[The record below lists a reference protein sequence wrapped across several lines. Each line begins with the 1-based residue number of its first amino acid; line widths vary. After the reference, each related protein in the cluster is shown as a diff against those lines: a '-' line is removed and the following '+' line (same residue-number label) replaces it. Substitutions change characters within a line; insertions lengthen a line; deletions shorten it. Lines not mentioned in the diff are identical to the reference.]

1 MFICVLSRKIHRTL
15 LALAAAVFLPLPCLF
30 SQAPLRMLSPE
41 EHLAAGDSLHAA
53 YRFEEALSHYMSAFG
68 SALDA
73 DRLREI
79 DERMVRSQNA
89 LNMTDFC
96 ARPHVVAR
104 QRFSRRD
111 FYQFYPLKAQG
122 WHPSPNV
129 LDSLEGY
136 PTYLPKD
143 GRTVYFSA
151 ADAAG
156 ARNLYVSYDRDS
168 LWSAPELL
176 GESLLSTGNEIYPI
190 LSPDG
195 KTLYFSSDGLH
206 GMGGYDLYRSSWD
219 EAAGRWGEPENLGFP
234 YSSPSDDFLMMDTE
248 DGKYTLF
255 ASNRDCSRDSVY
267 IYVLEYDPAPVRT
280 AVRSTDDLVAIA
292 SLRPVDDPFRMD
304 AGSAVSE
311 AVPESDNTRLYMRK
325 MDEAR
330 ALRDSIYVY
339 EKALDD
345 LRLQLSRSAEEGRAA
360 LTASIREKEAA
371 LTPLREQLDDTSAEI
386 RLIEQSF
393 LRSGVVSSSGR
404 ADREVVGASSGYT
417 FTKNGM
423 GGRLR
428 LKVGRRTPAP
438 ADFSIMPVGRFAQ
451 DNSLPSGVVFQIQI
465 FTAARHASL
474 DDIRGLCP
482 VYERLTS
489 SLRYTY
495 AVGLFRS
502 YADALTHLNAVR
514 RLGFRDAT
522 VIAWRDGRPVPAAT
536 AASGAEGKR

>member
-1 MFICVLSRKIHRTL
+1 MFIGVHLRKIHSFLIGFSAGL
-15 LALAAAVFLPLPCLF
+15 LLPLTVVSAQSRLG
-30 SQAPLRMLSPE
+30 SLSPE
-41 EHLAAGDSLHAA
+41 DHLAAGDSLHAA
-53 YRFEEALSHYMSAFG
+53 YRFEEAMSHYMSAFG
-68 SALDA
+68 SALDPA
-73 DRLREI
+73 RLREI
-79 DERMVRSQNA
+79 DDRIARSQNA

-96 ARPHVVAR
+96 AQPHVVAR
-104 QRFSRRD
+104 QRFSRKD
-111 FYQFYPLKAQG
+111 FHQFYPLKAQG

-129 LDSLEGY
+129 LDSLDGM

-143 GRTVYFSA
+143 EKTVYFSA
-151 ADAAG
+151 AGSDG
-156 ARNLYVSYDRDS
+156 ARNLYVSFDRDT
-168 LWSAPELL
+168 LWSAPSLL
-176 GESLLSTGNEIYPI
+176 GESLLSTGNEIFPI
-190 LSPDG
+190 LSPDR
-195 KTLYFSSDGLH
+195 KTLYFASDGLY
-206 GMGGYDLYRSSWD
+206 GMGGYDLYRSTWD
-219 EAAGRWGEPENLGFP
+219 EASHRWGEPENMGFP
-234 YSSPSDDFLMMDTE
+234 YSSPADDFLLMDTE

-267 IYVLEYDPAPVRT
+267 IYVLEYEASPERKSI
-280 AVRSTDDLVAIA
+280 RSAEDLRRIA
-292 SLRPVDDPFRMD
+292 SLRPVDDPSRMD

-325 MDEAR
+325 MDESR

-345 LRLQLSRSAEEGRAA
+345 LRFHLSRAAEDERAS

-371 LTPLREQLDDTSAEI
+371 LVPLQELLKDTNTEI

-404 ADREVVGASSGYT
+404 EEREVVGASSGYT
-417 FTKNGM
+417 FTKNAM

-428 LKVGRRTPAP
+428 LKVDRRKPSA

-451 DNSLPSGVVFQIQI
+451 DNTLPGGLVFQIQL
-465 FTAARHASL
+465 FTSARHASL

-495 AVGLFRS
+495 SVGLFRT
-502 YADALTHLNAVR
+502 YADALAHLNAVR
-514 RLGFRDAT
+514 RLGFREAT
-522 VIAWRDGRPVPAAT
+522 VIAWRDGRAVPV
-536 AASGAEGKR
+536 ASVAGN